1 MKKTK
6 SNHRQGGVSL
16 CAKSKIKNGNTSFEL
31 EVKEY
36 KLRIEDFLKSY
47 LEGERK
53 KLASISSVSLQIMDF
68 VIEFCMRGGK
78 RLRAILLI
86 KGYEA
91 VGGKKETD
99 IIHTSICMELMEAF
113 LLIHDDII
121 DNDPI
126 RRGGPSFH
134 KLVGNWR
141 KSDTFGVSAGIM
153 AGDMLSNLGANVVLS
168 SKFREEYKIGALKE
182 YNDSLLSCFQGE
194 LYDVILENENKV
206 SEEQLLKMIGLK
218 TSSYTTVAPLVMG
231 AMLGGANIKKI
242 KIFREFGILLG
253 AAFQITDDI
262 LGSFGEEKKLGKP
275 VNSDIRQGKKTL
287 LSIYAGDNASSSE
300 LKILK
305 RNLGNKNLTEKDF
318 DDVREI
324 FIKTGALDYAKN
336 KARGHISKAKNLLIS
351 AKFKSKPTKFLLELS
366 DFMIT
371 RKL

>member
-1 MKKTK
+1 MKRTK
-6 SNHRQGGVSL
+6 LKLKNQN
-16 CAKSKIKNGNTSFEL
+16 SKIKNSNTSFEL

-36 KLRIEDFLKSY
+36 KFRIEEFLKGY
-47 LEGERK
+47 LEGEKK
-53 KLASISSVSLQIMDF
+53 KLASISPASLQIMDF

-78 RLRAILLI
+78 RLRAVLLI

-91 VGGKKETD
+91 VGGKKETE
-99 IIHTSICMELMEAF
+99 IVHTSICMELMEAF

-134 KLVGNWR
+134 KLVEEW
-141 KSDTFGVSAGIM
+141 KKDKAFGVSAGIM
-153 AGDMLSNLGANVVLS
+153 AGDMLSNLGASVILS
-168 SKFREEYKIGALKE
+168 SKFGEGCKLGALKE
-182 YNDSLLSCFQGE
+182 YNESLLSCFQGE

-206 SEEQLLKMIGLK
+206 SEAQLLKMIGLK

-231 AMLGGANIKKI
+231 AILGGATDAKI
-242 KIFREFGILLG
+242 KVFREFGILLG

-287 LSIYAGDNASSSE
+287 LSIYALDNASSSE
-300 LKILK
+300 TKVLK

-324 FIKTGALDYAKN
+324 FIKTGALDYAKS
-336 KARGHISKAKNLLIS
+336 KARGYISKAKNLLIS
-351 AKFKSKPTKFLLELS
+351 AKFESEPTEFLLELS